1 MTDTYSYRKDSAFFD
16 EDVSLPVGNQSRL
29 DHVFVGTFVQSVAF
43 SEMVVE
49 KRVVGVCTDG
59 KIAFTGHEDE
69 LPELMQTH
77 GLVEADIVR
86 LGENEF
92 IMPGL
97 IDTHHHAPQ
106 YAFAGTG
113 YDLTLLD
120 WLNTYTFPVESKYS
134 CEKFAKET
142 YKKAVKRTLDSGTT
156 TNTYF
161 ATIHLEA
168 SKILV
173 ETIGEIGQ
181 RAFVG
186 KVNMDRNSPDYYREE
201 TGDSLG
207 DTEEFIQ
214 HVINGPYSERIT
226 PVITPRFVPS
236 CSSELMHG
244 LGELAAKYD
253 IPIQSHLCENKPEI
267 EWVKTL
273 HPESV
278 AYAHVYDD
286 HRLLTDRSIMAHCV
300 HLSDEEID
308 LFRKNNA
315 GVSHCPNSNFSLTSG
330 CLNVRRLLESDIKVG
345 LGTDVSG
352 GYSSSMLDSM
362 RQAIICSTAV
372 HFQDESRVPLSYQEV
387 FYLATLG
394 GATVLGMDDTLGTFE
409 VGKQFDALRVN
420 PDVEGS
426 PFDLYEGDT
435 VSDIVQKFLYLGDDR
450 NITHVFV
457 SGKTV
462 KSI

>member
-1 MTDTYSYRKDSAFFD
+1 MCVVDRTNVD
-16 EDVSLPVGNQSRL
+16 GQIQ
-29 DHVFVGTFVQSVAF
+29 HVFCGTFVQSATFAEV
-43 SEMVVE
+43 SVE
-49 KRVVGVCTDG
+49 QRVVGVNSNG
-59 KIAFTGHEDE
+59 MIVFNGRKDE
-69 LPELMQTH
+69 LPQLKEKFTFTD
-77 GLVEADIVR
+77 ADIVR
-86 LGENEF
+86 LEENEF
-92 IMPGL
+92 FMPGL

-120 WLNTYTFPVESKYS
+120 WLNTYTFPVEAKYAS
-134 CEKFAKET
+134 EKFARET

-173 ETIGEIGQ
+173 ETIGELGQ

-201 TGDSLG
+201 TDNSLEQ
-207 DTEEFIQ
+207 TEEFIKY
-214 HVINGPYSERIT
+214 VINGPYNETIT

-236 CSSELMHG
+236 CSSTLMHG
-244 LGELAAKYD
+244 LGELASRYD

-278 AYAHVYDD
+278 AYTHVYDD
-286 HRLLTDRSIMAHCV
+286 HQLLTDRSIMAHCV
-300 HLSDEEID
+300 HLSDEEIQ
-308 LFRKNNA
+308 LFRKKNA

-330 CLNVRRLLESDIKVG
+330 CLNVRSLLANDVKVG

-372 HFQDESRVPLSYQEV
+372 HFQDESRTPLSYQEV
-387 FYLATLG
+387 FYLATVG
-394 GATVLGMDDTLGTFE
+394 GAKVLGMEDVLGRFE
-409 VGKQFDALRVN
+409 VGMQFDALRVN
-420 PDVEGS
+420 PDVKNS
-426 PFDLYEGDT
+426 PFDLFEGD
-435 VSDIVQKFLYLGDDR
+435 SLKDIVQKFLYLGDDR
-450 NITHVFV
+450 NITEVFI
-457 SGKTV
+457 SGKKV